1 MQKNLLLT
9 ILIATITIP
18 MLAASDRSPTR
29 GFRRMIVWMVAFNVC
44 YLFAILYI
52 WPRLPA

>member
-9 ILIATITIP
+9 ILIATIMIP

-29 GFRRMIVWMVAFNVC
+29 GFRRTVTWMALFNVF
-44 YLFAILYI
+44 YMIALIYI

>member
-18 MLAASDRSPTR
+18 LVAASDRSPTR
-29 GFRRMIVWMVAFNVC
+29 GFRRMIFWMVGFNVF